1 MEITG
6 GCLQEYLHMTIS
18 LFLMDPIWVEECM
31 PPSEIIT
38 IMSSRDLIQLYHM
51 DLMMVPV
58 VTRKATI
65 NITLMK
71 PEIAMGD
78 KLTKVVMQVVFD
90 SRLYQGSSGIALF
103 RQPFRLISLQ

>member
-38 IMSSRDLIQLYHM
+38 IMSSR